1 MNVDQLLA
9 AAASVNLKSQKA
21 QPIREQRRN
30 SPKLPKKSEEKEE
43 KPAWE
48 NFLKKPE
55 AKPENEDI
63 NSQL

>member
-9 AAASVNLKSQKA
+9 AAASVNLKTKKSTDPASSAQQSQI
-21 QPIREQRRN
+21 PE
-30 SPKLPKKSEEKEE
+30 KSEEKEE